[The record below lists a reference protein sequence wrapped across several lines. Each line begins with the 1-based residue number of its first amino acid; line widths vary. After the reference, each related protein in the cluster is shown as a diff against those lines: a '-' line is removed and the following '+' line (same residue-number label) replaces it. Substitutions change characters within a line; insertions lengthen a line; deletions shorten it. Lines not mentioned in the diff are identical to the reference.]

1 MSDKEAY
8 DGSFDRIEGDYYKH
22 LRNSLRKIKISF
34 SFFTQTELIYWAPL
48 LKFVKCLLLDDCFV
62 WFFYFSEWFVE

>member
-34 SFFTQTELIYWAPL
+34 SFFTQTELIY
-48 LKFVKCLLLDDCFV
+48 
-62 WFFYFSEWFVE
+62 